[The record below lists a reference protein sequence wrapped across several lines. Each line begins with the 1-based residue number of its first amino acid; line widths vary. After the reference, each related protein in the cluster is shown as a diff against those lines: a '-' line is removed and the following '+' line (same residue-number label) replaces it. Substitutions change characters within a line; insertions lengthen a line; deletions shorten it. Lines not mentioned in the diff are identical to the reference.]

1 LIYLDSSII
10 IFFQSGDTVIGAS
23 EGLDIVL
30 PGLEPEH
37 CTVTLKDG
45 IAVLTP
51 KGFCSVDGMAVESA
65 TRLSQGSLIGLG
77 RAHVLRYNDPAEAAQ
92 LRREGRVLSRSSL
105 LSGSYSELN
114 VTAEERELEA
124 ERRRLTWEYEERKR
138 KLDEE
143 RKRLEDKQRE
153 AEEQLRIKEEK
164 LEEQRMRLECQRE
177 EEQVKVIIIA
187 LVAVK
192 QSCHIFY
199 RKIFFLKIF
208 TSHI

>member
-1 LIYLDSSII
+1 MFV
-10 IFFQSGDTVIGAS
+10 IFQNGDTVIGAS

-30 PGLEPEH
+30 PGLEPHH

-51 KGFCSVDGMAVESA
+51 KGFCSVDGLAIDMA

-105 LSGSYSELN
+105 LSSSYSELN
-114 VTAEERELEA
+114 VTAEERELET

-138 KLDEE
+138 KLEEE
-143 RKRLEDKQRE
+143 RRRLEERQRE
-153 AEEQLRIKEEK
+153 AEEQLRLREEK
-164 LEEQRMRLECQRE
+164 LEEQRMRLECE
-177 EEQVKVIIIA
+177 KEVEQVKVI
-187 LVAVK
+187 K
-192 QSCHIFY
+192 
-199 RKIFFLKIF
+199 FLYHCILF
-208 TSHI
+208 Q